1 MAHCWAH
8 VRRKYTDIEKNYP
21 AECEV
26 ILDQIDELFKIERM
40 AKDFYQLQKLR
51 EERSKPLID
60 KLKVILIEYLSQA
73 RGESYLKKA
82 IEYNLK
88 YWPGL
93 IKFLENASIPLTNN
107 EAERTIRHAVMG
119 RKNFYGSRTH
129 NGADTAATLYTLIES
144 CKRLRVDPR
153 TYLNMMIR
161 MSVRGQSPP
170 TPLGYAKSLSQ

>member
-1 MAHCWAH
+1 M
-8 VRRKYTDIEKNYP
+8 
-21 AECEV
+21 
-26 ILDQIDELFKIERM
+26 ILDQIDELFKVERV

-60 KLKVILIEYLSQA
+60 KLKVILTEYLSQA

-93 IKFLENASIPLTNN
+93 IKFLENVSIPLTNN
-107 EAERTIRHAVMG
+107 EAERTIRQAVMG

-129 NGADTAATLYTLIES
+129 NRADTAATLYTLIES

-170 TPLGYAKSLSQ
+170 TPLEYAKSLSQ